1 MKYLIDTCVI
11 SELMKSQ
18 PNVDVIN
25 FLQSIDESKIYI
37 SSMTI
42 GELHK
47 GIQKLPESKRRS
59 ELLLWIDSVEEE
71 FEDKILG
78 FNKEVSIIWGQ
89 LMAQLENRGYRM
101 SAFDS
106 IICATSLYNNCCLIT
121 RNVKDFEKSG
131 IEIINPWEL

>member
-1 MKYLIDTCVI
+1 MKPLPDTR
-11 SELMKSQ
+11 
-18 PNVDVIN
+18 VIN

-47 GIQKLPESKRRS
+47 GIQKLPESKKRS
-59 ELLLWIDSVEEE
+59 KLLLWVDSIEEQ
-71 FEDKILG
+71 FDDKILD
-78 FNKEVSIIWGQ
+78 FNKAVSILWGQ
-89 LMAQLENRGYRM
+89 VMAQLEIKGFRM

-121 RNVKDFEKSG
+121 RNVKDFEQSG